1 MSCWFLDKTWFKQEN
16 MTPMTTE
23 MQNSGDM
30 ILKLLKT
37 FTARVLSRLRI
48 FALRDDVFKLD

>member
-1 MSCWFLDKTWFKQEN
+1 
-16 MTPMTTE
+16 MTAE

-37 FTARVLSRLRI
+37 FTARVSSRLRI
-48 FALRDDVFKLD
+48 FAPRESDDVFKFDLTLRFVFLKDKLTI

>member
-1 MSCWFLDKTWFKQEN
+1 
-16 MTPMTTE
+16 MTAE
-23 MQNSGDM
+23 IQNSGDM

-37 FTARVLSRLRI
+37 FRARVLSRLRI

>member
-1 MSCWFLDKTWFKQEN
+1 
-16 MTPMTTE
+16 MTAE
-23 MQNSGDM
+23 MQNSSGDM

-48 FALRDDVFKLD
+48 FSLRDDVFKLD

>member
-1 MSCWFLDKTWFKQEN
+1 
-16 MTPMTTE
+16 MTVE

-37 FTARVLSRLRI
+37 FTARVLTRLRI
-48 FALRDDVFKLD
+48 FAPRDDVFKLD

>member
-1 MSCWFLDKTWFKQEN
+1 MAA
-16 MTPMTTE
+16 E

>member
-1 MSCWFLDKTWFKQEN
+1 
-16 MTPMTTE
+16 MTAE
-23 MQNSGDM
+23 MQNSSWDM

-48 FALRDDVFKLD
+48 FALRDDVFKLDEV